1 MIKPQAA
8 AVAAQSGSSLWE
20 EHGGTGRRPSWAP
33 LPGRVHLS
41 PGLIFL
47 QLQKEGAGQV
57 NTKASKANP

>member
-20 EHGGTGRRPSWAP
+20 EHGGRGRRRSWAP

-47 QLQKEGAGQV
+47 NFKRRGLDR
-57 NTKASKANP
+57 